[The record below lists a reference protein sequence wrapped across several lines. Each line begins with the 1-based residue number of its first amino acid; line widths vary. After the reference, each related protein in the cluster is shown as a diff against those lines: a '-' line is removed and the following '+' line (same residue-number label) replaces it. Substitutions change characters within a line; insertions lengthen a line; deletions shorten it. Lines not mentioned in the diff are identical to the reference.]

1 MKIEKT
7 AYVVMKPGNMD
18 INEET
23 KFLTGTTE
31 FTTDILQADRFANRR
46 TALEAKHYYECNKN
60 RSYESDLTI
69 IPFKITYEW

>member
-1 MKIEKT
+1 MNIEKT
-7 AYVVMKPGNMD
+7 VYVVMKPGNMD

-23 KFLTGTTE
+23 KFLTDTNE
-31 FTTDILQADRFANRR
+31 FTIDILQADRFANRR

-60 RSYESDLTI
+60 KSYESDLTI

>member
-7 AYVVMKPGNMD
+7 AYVVMKLGNMD

-23 KFLTGTTE
+23 KFLTDATE

-46 TALEAKHYYECNKN
+46 TALEAKHYYECNEN

>member
-23 KFLTGTTE
+23 KFLTDATE
-31 FTTDILQADRFANRR
+31 FTTDILQADKFANRR

-60 RSYESDLTI
+60 HHNQDNPT
-69 IPFKITYEW
+69 

>member
-1 MKIEKT
+1 MNIEKT
-7 AYVVMKPGNMD
+7 SYVVMKPGNMD

-23 KFLTGTTE
+23 KFLTDVTE

-60 RSYESDLTI
+60 HSYESDLTI
-69 IPFKITYEW
+69 IPFKTTYEW

>member
-1 MKIEKT
+1 MNIEKT
-7 AYVVMKPGNMD
+7 SYVVMKLGNMD

-23 KFLTGTTE
+23 KFLTDTTE
-31 FTTDILQADRFANRR
+31 FTIDILQADRFANRR

-60 RSYESDLTI
+60 KSYESDLTI

>member
-18 INEET
+18 IDEET
-23 KFLTGTTE
+23 KFLTDATE
-31 FTTDILQADRFANRR
+31 FTTDIWQADRFVNRR